1 MKERENI
8 NKAKEEL
15 QKERGSFN
23 KQKQLLKKNR
33 VRNVVLKP
41 YASNSKLIGKTD
53 QKTGEQKKP
62 VVLHPVFSGGKNASI
77 KDKNV
82 KQRN

>member
-1 MKERENI
+1 LE
-8 NKAKEEL
+8 
-15 QKERGSFN
+15 
-23 KQKQLLKKNR
+23 KNH

-41 YASNSKLIGKTD
+41 YASNSKLISKTD

-62 VVLHPVFSGGKNASI
+62 VVLHPAFWGGKNVSI